1 MIFSKKAA
9 FWGKAPLWLK
19 QTEPMTLMMM
29 MMSFNQVL
37 KSSKWWHQRLVSKFI
52 SKLDVLS

>member
-19 QTEPMTLMMM
+19 QTEPMTLM